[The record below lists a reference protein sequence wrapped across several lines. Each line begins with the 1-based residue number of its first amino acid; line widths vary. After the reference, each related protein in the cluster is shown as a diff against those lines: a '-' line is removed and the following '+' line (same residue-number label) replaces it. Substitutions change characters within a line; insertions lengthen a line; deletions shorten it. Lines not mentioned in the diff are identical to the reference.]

1 MTSRADLIAWQ
12 EYVAGELARFY
23 DECGGDAYLW
33 ADTVAAG
40 RYLSR
45 ARGNSGEAAFSGPW
59 HVVRAH
65 VTTEF
70 RQWVEENERTERLTL
85 SQWRQRQAEERA
97 EVAFIE
103 SAEHTLGQL
112 AELRRLTMER
122 DALIVEASKRGASKV
137 AIAASVGLSRQ
148 QVHAIIGA
156 AELAPV
162 TPIRDDVAEVE
173 TEWRQLASG
182 EWVEVF

>member
-1 MTSRADLIAWQ
+1 M
-12 EYVAGELARFY
+12 
-23 DECGGDAYLW
+23 
-33 ADTVAAG
+33 
-40 RYLSR
+40 
-45 ARGNSGEAAFSGPW
+45 
-59 HVVRAH
+59 
-65 VTTEF
+65 
-70 RQWVEENERTERLTL
+70 EENERTERLTL

-122 DALIVEASKRGASKV
+122 DALIVEASKREASKV

-162 TPIRDDVAEVE
+162 TPIREDVAEVE